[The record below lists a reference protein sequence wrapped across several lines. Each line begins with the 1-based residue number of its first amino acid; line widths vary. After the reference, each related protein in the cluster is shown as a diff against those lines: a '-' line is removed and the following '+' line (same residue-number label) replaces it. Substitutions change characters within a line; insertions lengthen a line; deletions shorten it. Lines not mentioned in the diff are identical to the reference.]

1 MFSLK
6 LWQIAYMD
14 VYINLKV
21 SCEKFASRKVWRR
34 YEKIWNYLMK
44 TQFLEYLLTCP
55 SLYRHLSQSTSKL
68 VDIGLISEG
77 EERIYERWGHML
89 DIN

>member
-21 SCEKFASRKVWRR
+21 SCEKSASRKVLRR
-34 YEKIWNYLMK
+34 YEKIWDYL
-44 TQFLEYLLTCP
+44 FPEYLLACP